1 MADETMKSSR
11 VEVFMHQ
18 KKKKKEQTH
27 QKKGE

>member
-18 KKKKKEQTH
+18 KKKKRTDTPEE
-27 QKKGE
+27 G